1 MAKYTLVKYLK
12 KTLRITGI
20 SIVSLLLLMFLLP
33 YLFPDTINRE
43 VTKWVN
49 QHINGELKFSKARLS
64 FFNHFPSLTVT
75 LYDFSLKGSAP
86 YRNDTLIAA
95 KELSMG
101 IDLTTV
107 FGDNIKVNKFFL
119 DKAFINIQVDEKGG
133 ANYNVYTP
141 AASTEKTSDTAS
153 ASMRIE
159 GIFIDNSKLVYNDR
173 SLPMLINVFGLNYSG
188 KGDFVQQVFD
198 LKTHADIDSLDLYYD
213 GQAYLQHKRINA
225 DLLTKINT
233 NSLDLIFDKNDLK
246 INQLPVAF
254 NGKLS
259 FLKDGYD
266 MDFATKARQTDLH
279 SIFTALPPV
288 IADKMEQL
296 DMKGY
301 AELAAS
307 LKGKYI
313 AATGEMPSLSF
324 DLRIKEGQITHDK
337 APAPIT
343 NLDLVLKTRFIGM
356 NMDSLFV
363 DIDTLSFNVG
373 KGKFDGFVHTQ
384 GVDQPYVNM
393 KMVTDIDLEKWAK
406 SLNVTQFEVKGQYA
420 MSLQAKGRY
429 ATAVKRSGV
438 RQVDTVVAS
447 IPAFQFEASLKDGYF
462 KYDSSS
468 MPVNAINFNVQA
480 VCADSNYRNAKLKIN
495 NISIQALENYIR
507 GYARIKAADDLPLEA
522 ELSTSINLAQL
533 QKIYP
538 THLFSLTGNLQLK
551 LDTKG
556 KYNPAKKL
564 FPVTSASLLLKQGS
578 IQTAYSPEKISNI
591 QVDATMVNTAGTLQS
606 SMLYIKPITFQ
617 LAGQP
622 FVLQADLRNFDNV
635 AYDVSST
642 GTLDLGKLYKI
653 FAVKGYDVTGLLKTD
668 IHVKGTQ
675 NDVLKKRYH
684 KLYNKGSIA
693 VKDLQVTT
701 DLFPKPFLIHTGL
714 FKLVQDKMNFEQFK
728 GSYGQSD
735 FSMNGYLG
743 NVLNYVL
750 NNAKL
755 TGSFQLHS
763 NQLMVSELMA
773 YAPDTTSKQN
783 SSTGVVLVPQNLDIQ
798 INASADKVDYNGL
811 LLTDVKGGMHINNGM
826 LALQQAGFV
835 IAGAPVVMD
844 ATYASVSPV
853 NANFTYHITAK
864 DFNIQRAYKEIQL
877 LRDMATSA
885 KSIQGT
891 VSLDYTLSG
900 RLDEHMYPVYPSLKG
915 GGTLSLIDVKVKGFK
930 LLSAVGKATKRD
942 SVGGNANLKK
952 IDIKTT
958 IANNLITIQ
967 RTKLKLFGFRPRFEG
982 QVSFNG
988 RLNLKGRL
996 GLPPFG
1002 IFGIPLSITGTQ
1014 ENPRVRLRRGKAAD
1028 NLEETPDQEDV
1039 NEQQQYQQQQQ
1050 QAAQQQ

>member
-1 MAKYTLVKYLK
+1 MAKLTLVKYLK
-12 KTLRITGI
+12 KTLKITGI
-20 SIVSLLLLMFLLP
+20 SIASVLLLMFLLP

-49 QHINGELKFSKARLS
+49 QHINGELKFSKAKLS
-64 FFNHFPSLTVT
+64 FFHHFPSLTVT

-101 IDLTTV
+101 VDLTTIL
-107 FGDNIKVNKFFL
+107 GNNIRVNKFFL
-119 DKAFINIQVDEKGG
+119 DHASINIQADENGA

-141 AASTEKTSDTAS
+141 AASTTKSTDTAS

-159 GIFIDNSKLVYNDR
+159 GIFINNSKLVYNDK
-173 SLPMLINVFGLNYSG
+173 SLPMLINVYGLNYAG
-188 KGDFVQQVFD
+188 RGDFAQQVFD
-198 LKTHADIDSLDLYYD
+198 LKTHADIDSLDLYYN
-213 GQAYLQHKRINA
+213 GQAYLRHKRINA

-233 NSLDLIFDKNDLK
+233 HSLDLVFDKNDLK

-254 NGKLS
+254 KGKLS

-266 MDFATKARQTDLH
+266 MDFVTKANETDLH

-307 LKGKYI
+307 LKGRYI
-313 AATGEMPSLSF
+313 ASTGEMPTLHF
-324 DLRIKEGQITHDK
+324 DLRIKKGQITHEK

-343 NLDLVLKTRFIGM
+343 DMHLALKTRFVHM

-373 KGKFDGFVHTQ
+373 KGNLQGFIHTQ
-384 GVDQPYVNM
+384 GIAKPYVNLQLA
-393 KMVTDIDLEKWAK
+393 TDIDLQQWAK
-406 SLNVTQFEVKGQYA
+406 SLNLTSFDVKGQYT
-420 MSLQAKGRY
+420 MQLQAKGRY
-429 ATAVKRSGV
+429 AVAEKRTGI
-438 RQVDTVVAS
+438 RQVDTVISS
-447 IPAFQFEASLKDGYF
+447 IPAFSFKASLKDGYF
-462 KYDSSS
+462 QYDAAS
-468 MPVNAINFNVQA
+468 MPVNAINFNVEA
-480 VCADSNYRNAKLKIN
+480 VCADSNYRNTKLRLN
-495 NISIQALENYIR
+495 NISVQAMENYIR
-507 GYARIKAADDLPLEA
+507 GYARIKAAEDLPLEA
-522 ELSTSINLAQL
+522 ELSTSFNLAHL
-533 QKIYP
+533 KKIYP
-538 THLFSLTGNLQLK
+538 AKQFDLAGNLQLQV
-551 LDTKG
+551 DTRG
-556 KYNPAKKL
+556 RYNPVKKL
-564 FPVTSASLLLKQGS
+564 FPVTSAHLLLKQGS
-578 IQTAYSPEKISNI
+578 IKTIYSPEKLDNI
-591 QVDATMVNTAGTLQS
+591 QLDATLVNTAGTLQS

-622 FVLQADLRNFDNV
+622 FTLQADFRNFDNL
-635 AYDVSST
+635 AYDVASK
-642 GTLDLGKLYKI
+642 GDIDLGKLYQL
-653 FAVKGYDVTGLLKTD
+653 FAVKGYNVTGLLHTD
-668 IHVKGTQ
+668 VHVKGTQ
-675 NDVLKKRYH
+675 ADVLKQRYH

-693 VKDLQVTT
+693 VQDLQVST
-701 DLFPKPFLIHTGL
+701 DLFPKPFFISEGL
-714 FKLVQDKMNFEQFK
+714 FTLVQDKLAFKQFK

-735 FSMNGYLG
+735 FTMNGYLG

-755 TGSFQLHS
+755 TGNFQLHS
-763 NQLMVSELMA
+763 HRLMVAELMA
-773 YAPDTTSKQN
+773 YAADTAAKQN
-783 SSTGVVLVPQNLDIQ
+783 TSTGVVLIPQNLDVQ
-798 INASADKVDYNGL
+798 LGAHANKVDYNGL
-811 LLTDVKGGMHINNGM
+811 VLTDVKGGLHISNGM

-835 IAGAPVVMD
+835 VAGAPVTMD
-844 ATYASVSPV
+844 ATYASVDPLK
-853 NANFTYHITAK
+853 ANFTYHVTAK
-864 DFNIQRAYKEIQL
+864 DFNIQRAYREIQL

-900 RLDEHMYPVYPSLKG
+900 RLNEHMFPVYPSLKG
-915 GGTLSLIDVKVKGFK
+915 GGTLSLVDVKVKGFK
-930 LLSAVGKATKRD
+930 LLGAVARATERD
-942 SVGGNANLKK
+942 SVAGAANLKK

-958 IANNLITIQ
+958 IANNIITLQ
-967 RTKLKLFGFRPRFEG
+967 RTKIKVFGFRPRFEG

-1014 ENPRVRLRRGKAAD
+1014 ENPRVRLRRAKDTD
-1028 NLEETPDQEDV
+1028 NLEETPDEEDV
-1039 NEQQQYQQQQQ
+1039 HEQQQYQQQQ
-1050 QAAQQQ
+1050 AAQQQ